1 MKVSRK
7 SIIIVSVAA
16 LSVAA
21 ASIVWL
27 IIRRPSVTNFSNKSP
42 EQIAEYL
49 RSEEFRNLDRDTRRA
64 SAREAMGQMMT
75 SQAKEYCE
83 LPMEE
88 RVAYLDKVIET
99 MQSRRREFEGR
110 RRGFEGQRE
119 GSESRRGE
127 FEAQREGPEASRR
140 EFEGQREGSEAGR
153 RRFEGRREQVQSRFG
168 TGDGRGRGGQPGRG
182 RGQRRSPE
190 RMRART
196 EFTDPKV
203 RAQMA
208 KFREALRERM
218 MEQGIDFR
226 GRRR

>member
-21 ASIVWL
+21 ASIIWL
-27 IIRRPSVTNFSNKSP
+27 VARRPRVPDFSDKAP

-49 RSEEFRNLDRDTRRA
+49 RSEEFRNLDRDARRA
-64 SAREAMGQMMT
+64 SAREAMFQMMT
-75 SQAKEYCE
+75 GRAKEYCE
-83 LPMEE
+83 LPVEE

-99 MQSRRREFEGR
+99 MQSRRREFESR
-110 RRGFEGQRE
+110 RR
-119 GSESRRGE
+119 E
-127 FEAQREGPEASRR
+127 FEAQREGSDPGRR
-140 EFEGQREGSEAGR
+140 EFEAQG
-153 RRFEGRREQVQSRFG
+153 EQVQSRFG
-168 TGDGRGRGGQPGRG
+168 ARDGSQRQRWQGRW

-196 EFTDPKV
+196 EFRDPKV

-208 KFREALRERM
+208 KFREAIRERM

-226 GRRR
+226 ARRR

>member
-1 MKVSRK
+1 MKIGRK
-7 SIIIVSVAA
+7 SIIIVSVAG

-27 IIRRPSVTNFSNKSP
+27 VARRPSVTNFSDKSP

-49 RSEEFRNLDRDTRRA
+49 RSDEFRNLDRDTRRT

-75 SQAKEYCE
+75 STAKEYCE
-83 LPMEE
+83 LPVKE
-88 RVAYLDKVIET
+88 RIAYLDKVIET
-99 MQSRRREFEGR
+99 MQSRRREFESRRREFEGR
-110 RRGFEGQRE
+110 RESSEPGRPGRREFEGSRE
-119 GSESRRGE
+119 GSESM
-127 FEAQREGPEASRR
+127 RR
-140 EFEGQREGSEAGR
+140 EFEA
-153 RRFEGRREQVQSRFG
+153 RREQVLSRFG
-168 TGDGRGRGGQPGRG
+168 AGDGRGRGGQPGRW
-182 RGQRRSPE
+182 RGGRRSPE

-196 EFTDPKV
+196 EFRDPKV

-208 KFREALRERM
+208 KFREAIRERM